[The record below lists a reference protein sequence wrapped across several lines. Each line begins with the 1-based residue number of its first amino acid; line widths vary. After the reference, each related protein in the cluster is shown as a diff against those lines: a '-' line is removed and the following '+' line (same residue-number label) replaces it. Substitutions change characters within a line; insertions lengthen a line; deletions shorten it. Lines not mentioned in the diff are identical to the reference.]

1 MGLFDKLLDGLGVDS
16 QTVGKFVDGLVD
28 SAKEQNARRE
38 TESSYSVPVE
48 PASGDSWGEV
58 MPQEENQYNYNGT
71 YIQYFENIFEIE
83 FSDYEYEKEDLEGT
97 YRTVYTFYSGGS
109 KVLVLELMNEGS
121 TARKIRNEAERERIP
136 YLRFYY
142 DHDGWWNTRSYVTR
156 RMREALN

>member
-28 SAKEQNARRE
+28 SAKEQNAKRGSERA
-38 TESSYSVPVE
+38 YSASVE

-71 YIQYFENIFEIE
+71 YIQYFENIFDNE
-83 FSDYEYEKEDLEGT
+83 FSDYEYEKEEIAGT
-97 YRTVYTFYSGGS
+97 LRTVYSFYSGGR
-109 KVLVLELMNEGS
+109 KELVLELMNERS
-121 TARKIRNEAERERIP
+121 SAKKIRNEAEREGIP

-142 DHDGWWNTRSYVTR
+142 DHDGWWNTRSYVVR
-156 RMREALN
+156 RMREALS